1 MHEGAPS
8 GLSGPGGAAST
19 VDGDEE
25 VRLSQHSVPRTDDER
40 TAGSASEPTD
50 RKTAA
55 SHPDTDTPPKPP
67 LETDVHGAPDTP
79 V

>member
-1 MHEGAPS
+1 VPS
-8 GLSGPGGAAST
+8 
-19 VDGDEE
+19 
-25 VRLSQHSVPRTDDER
+25 TDDER
-40 TAGSASEPTD
+40 TAGPASEPTD

-55 SHPDTDTPPKPP
+55 PHPDTDTPPKPS